1 MATPTDAERSLMRS
15 LVPDTDAVFGPAG
28 DQYMLQN
35 TDYDN
40 YFTIANGSVLRAA
53 GYACMAIAS
62 SEAIISKKIR
72 EQDLQTDGPAVS
84 DALIKKANILFA
96 QADAQ
101 DAANNASQFTIY
113 YWGSDETPELTEDNV
128 ASYWPGV

>member
-1 MATPTDAERSLMRS
+1 MATPSTAEIGLMRS
-15 LVPDTDAVFGPAG
+15 LVPDTDQVFGPGNNA
-28 DQYMLQN
+28 YMLSD
-35 TDYDN
+35 TDYGN

-101 DAANNASQFTIY
+101 DAANNASQFNIY
-113 YWGSDETPELTEDNV
+113 YWGDDTTPELTEENI
-128 ASYWPGV
+128 ASWWGV